1 MALRKTT
8 QEDRLELKVQ
18 FYRIVARL
26 ALMEV
31 GELLE
36 EREWLHDR
44 LDKQGQREFRRRVR
58 KRVPDAATP
67 GGVQGE

>member
-1 MALRKTT
+1 MDDAK
-8 QEDRLELKVQ
+8 RLELKVL
-18 FYRIVARL
+18 FYRTVARL

-58 KRVPDAATP
+58 KRVPASAAP